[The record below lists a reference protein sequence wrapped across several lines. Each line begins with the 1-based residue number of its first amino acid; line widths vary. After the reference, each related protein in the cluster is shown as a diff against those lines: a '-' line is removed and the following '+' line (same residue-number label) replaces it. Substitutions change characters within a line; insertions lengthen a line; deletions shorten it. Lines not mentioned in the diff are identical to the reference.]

1 MTPKRL
7 TASSIF
13 GHAVL
18 VLLSLISIGPI
29 YWMFLSS
36 LRPENEIYSTNP
48 LPSSISLENYIFV
61 WQSIPIGNMLANT
74 FLMAALITIGQLM
87 ICLLAGYALA
97 RWEFRGSRLFFFL
110 FLGTWLIPFQVIMIP
125 NYVLLSRLGWLNT
138 LQGLVVPQLAT
149 AFGIILLRQH
159 MKAFP
164 RELLDAARIDGAGS
178 WRVLW
183 SIVVPNLRAPLAA
196 LAILYFI
203 GGWNEYFWPLLVSNK
218 PEQTVVQVGLQMFL
232 TQEGN
237 QWGALMAAAALASLP
252 VFVLY
257 VILQR
262 QVVEAFL
269 RSGLK

>member
-1 MTPKRL
+1 MTRRHL
-7 TASSIF
+7 TLGSF
-13 GHAVL
+13 LGHAIL
-18 VLLSLISIGPI
+18 MGLSLVAVGPI

-36 LRPENEIYSTNP
+36 LRAENEIYSTSP
-48 LPSSISLENYIFV
+48 LPTAISLENYEFV
-61 WQSIPIGNMLANT
+61 WRSIPIGAMLANT
-74 FLMAALITIGQLM
+74 FLMAALITIGHLL
-87 ICLLAGYALA
+87 ICVLAGYALA
-97 RWEFRGSRLFFFL
+97 RWQFAGSRFLFFL
-110 FLGTWLIPFQVIMIP
+110 FLGTWLIPFQVVMIP

-164 RELLDAARIDGAGS
+164 RELLDAAHIDGAGS
-178 WRVLW
+178 WRALW

-203 GGWNEYFWPLLVSNK
+203 NGWNEYFWPLLVSNK

-237 QWGALMAAAALASLP
+237 QWGALMAAAAIASLP
-252 VFVLY
+252 VFLLY
-257 VILQR
+257 LVLQR
-262 QVVEAFL
+262 QVIDAFL